1 MPMKTAK
8 TIEYRHLDAA
18 PILRGQLWRLHQSNP
33 ILPTIRQ
40 HQHRQIATF
49 RTSEKMTGPNRTVIK
64 RRLGHVFALFRRKG
78 FLMEVDKAEGPS
90 AWRQCRGIHPAAH
103 KHLPEYGSDFQI
115 HIQTPFKKLNIYTA
129 TLSIPGDPEPL
140 FLTKSCPTPTE
151 ALETLRVMIMV
162 SEDPLTKEKLAN
174 LQWEAM
180 VAHHNNQMMRY
191 SPKGLSEQDSN
202 WS

>member
-1 MPMKTAK
+1 MQDIVTWMLRRYFAVNSGAC
-8 TIEYRHLDAA
+8 IS
-18 PILRGQLWRLHQSNP
+18 PIQFFPPSDNTNNVGSRPSE
-33 ILPTIRQ
+33 
-40 HQHRQIATF
+40 HR
-49 RTSEKMTGPNRTVIK
+49 RKMTGPNRTVIK

-191 SPKGLSEQDSN
+191 SPKGLSEQDSD

>member
-1 MPMKTAK
+1 M
-8 TIEYRHLDAA
+8 HGDNAA
-18 PILRGQLWRLHQSNP
+18 AS
-33 ILPTIRQ
+33 
-40 HQHRQIATF
+40 
-49 RTSEKMTGPNRTVIK
+49 TVSTHSFM
-64 RRLGHVFALFRRKG
+64 LV
-78 FLMEVDKAEGPS
+78 PS
-90 AWRQCRGIHPAAH
+90 TDNIPAAAAAH

-191 SPKGLSEQDSN
+191 SPKGLSEQDSD